1 MNKIKYIFATT
12 VAVFVLAGCSGFL
25 DQSPDN
31 IYTNDQIYG
40 DKNMIKSVLANLYG
54 RITYGQQLDDSY
66 SFTLI
71 DEAAKCE
78 GGPDQRSTFEDDLW
92 RVYDYDMIRNCN
104 QFLAGLHGTPVLKD
118 SEKAPLEGEVR
129 FIRAWIYFNMCRG
142 LGGVSLMGDSVF
154 GYNGPEM
161 LNTLIKKRATEAA
174 TYDYII
180 SECRASADLLGSSKT
195 THSARAN
202 KWAAK
207 MLEARASIYA
217 ASLAKYNNL
226 MEKPIQTQ
234 GGEIGIPASMAK
246 TYYQQA
252 LSAASEVIKSSPYSL
267 QDNYPND
274 KGKNFYEAVTVK
286 DNNSEVIWARDY
298 SYPGSTHGF
307 TQSNIPASLAEDID
321 NSYAGPTLNMVEMF
335 EPIITTTPGE
345 GRKIETKL
353 SDGSYKFYDNA
364 SSPFTNRDPRLYG
377 SIIYP
382 GALFKGAE
390 VVLQAGQLILNGNNW
405 EMKSGNL
412 GSKDEQ
418 GNLLTSVNGPLQSND
433 QHINK
438 TGFYFR
444 KFLDEQAGA
453 STRGHR
459 AETWWPYFR
468 ISEAYMI
475 ACEASFELANIS
487 EALTYINSVRARAG
501 VQPLQKITFDNI
513 VHENAVEF
521 AFENHRWW
529 DLKRWR
535 LSDQIFNGNNNDES
549 ARHRRLWP
557 YHVVAPGNPH
567 NGQWVFVEDFFF
579 MSPNARYF
587 KVQNYYNFY
596 DNDWLNRNPL
606 LVKNPYQ

>member
-1 MNKIKYIFATT
+1 MKKIKYIFAT
-12 VAVFVLAGCSGFL
+12 AFVSLTLIGCSGFL
-25 DQSPDN
+25 DQDPDN

-54 RITYGQQLDDSY
+54 RITYGQNLDDSY

-71 DEAAKCE
+71 DEAAKSE
-78 GGPDQRSTFEDDLW
+78 GGPDFRSTFEDNLW

-104 QFLAGLHGTPVLKD
+104 QFLEGLKGTQVLTD
-118 SEKAPLEGEVR
+118 TEKAPLEGEVR
-129 FIRAWIYFNMCRG
+129 FIRAWAYFNMCRG
-142 LGGVSLMGDSVF
+142 LGGVSLMGDEVYS
-154 GYNGPEM
+154 YDGPEM
-161 LNTLIKKRATEAA
+161 LNSLIKKRATESE

-180 SECRASADLLGSSKT
+180 SECKAASELLGSDKT
-195 THSARAN
+195 VHSARAN

-207 MLEARASIYA
+207 MLEARAAIYA

-226 MEKPIQTQ
+226 MESPIKTQ
-234 GGEIGIPASMAK
+234 NGEVGIPASKANDYYKIALAAAK
-246 TYYQQA
+246 
-252 LSAASEVIKSSPYSL
+252 EVITKSPYIL

-307 TQSNIPASLAEDID
+307 TQSNVPASHAEDID
-321 NSYAGPTLNMVEMF
+321 NSYASPTLNMVEMF
-335 EPIITTTPGE
+335 EEINTATPGQ
-345 GRKIETKL
+345 GSKIETTL
-353 SDGSYKFYDNA
+353 ADGTYKFYDKA
-364 SSPFTNRDPRLYG
+364 TSPFANRDPRLYG

-382 GALFKGAE
+382 GAPFKGAE
-390 VVLQAGQLILNGNNW
+390 VVLQAGQLQMSNGSW
-405 EMKSGNL
+405 VLKSGNL

-418 GNLLTSVNGPLQSND
+418 GNLLTSINGPLQSND

-444 KFLDEQAGA
+444 KFLDEQPAA

-468 ISEAYMI
+468 IAEAYMI
-475 ACEASFELANIS
+475 ASEASLEIGVKDDAII
-487 EALTYINSVRARAG
+487 YINKVRDRAG
-501 VQPLQKITFDNI
+501 VKPLTTITFDNI

-535 LSDQIFNGNNNDES
+535 LAEKIFNGNNNNPV

-557 YHVVAPGNPH
+557 YRVVAPGNPH
-567 NGQWVFVEDFFF
+567 DGQWIFVEDFLF